1 MKIVHKI
8 ILANIFNILLI
19 ALTGFFAYENL
30 NLLLTKLRY
39 VEIADDL
46 NASFLEMR
54 LSEKNYFLYKDAS
67 ALNDIRNKLNQSKAA
82 MMSARDDIVRAI
94 GAANYLQLESST
106 HAYLQV
112 IQSADS
118 NAPASEHLQS
128 HIREAGQ
135 KLREFSDHVTK
146 LERTNVNRIIAES
159 RTGLFTSL
167 FLILVSAL
175 GVNQLI
181 SRRILASLKD
191 IEKVAHAISEGDF
204 NKVKTSAQALEPRMI
219 LKTISGMKC
228 FSFFQSNPSDEL
240 GSVMKAINSMSEDLK
255 KHEELIIQS
264 KKLASIGILTA
275 GVAHELGNPLNNISM
290 MAQAYAELYDDLS
303 REERLDYMIKVD
315 EETERIRDI
324 VKNLLDFSKPKKPNR
339 NVAHVNEV
347 VQKSLKLVQNMISIS
362 NIEINICLGD
372 EIPVV
377 FIDINQI
384 QEVLINLI
392 TNAIQAAASGDEIFI
407 TTRLAADADHV
418 EIEVRDTGKGIPPE
432 FLPHVFDPFFTT
444 KEASGTGLGLFVS
457 YGIIQNHQGNIR
469 VHSEL
474 GAGTCFTIELPVYK
488 NKENRDERT

>member
-204 NKVKTSAQALEPRMI
+204 NKVKTSAQALEPSHDFENDFRNEMFFI
-219 LKTISGMKC
+219 
-228 FSFFQSNPSDEL
+228 FPVESF
-240 GSVMKAINSMSEDLK
+240 
-255 KHEELIIQS
+255 
-264 KKLASIGILTA
+264 
-275 GVAHELGNPLNNISM
+275 
-290 MAQAYAELYDDLS
+290 
-303 REERLDYMIKVD
+303 R
-315 EETERIRDI
+315 
-324 VKNLLDFSKPKKPNR
+324 
-339 NVAHVNEV
+339 
-347 VQKSLKLVQNMISIS
+347 
-362 NIEINICLGD
+362 
-372 EIPVV
+372 
-377 FIDINQI
+377 
-384 QEVLINLI
+384 
-392 TNAIQAAASGDEIFI
+392 
-407 TTRLAADADHV
+407 
-418 EIEVRDTGKGIPPE
+418 
-432 FLPHVFDPFFTT
+432 
-444 KEASGTGLGLFVS
+444 
-457 YGIIQNHQGNIR
+457 
-469 VHSEL
+469 
-474 GAGTCFTIELPVYK
+474 
-488 NKENRDERT
+488 

>member
-8 ILANIFNILLI
+8 ILANTFNILLI

-54 LSEKNYFLYKDAS
+54 LSEKNYFLYRDAS
-67 ALNDIRNKLNQSKAA
+67 ALSDIQNKLNQSKEA
-82 MMSARDDIVRAI
+82 MESDRDDIVRAI
-94 GAANYLQLESST
+94 GATNYKQLESST

-112 IQSADS
+112 ISSANS
-118 NAPASEHLQS
+118 KAPTSDELQS

-135 KLREFSDHVTK
+135 KLREFSDHITK
-146 LERTNVNRIIAES
+146 LERTNVNRIIADS
-159 RTGLFTSL
+159 RAGLFTSL
-167 FLILVSAL
+167 FLILFSAL

-191 IEKVAHAISEGDF
+191 IEKVAHAISEGNF
-204 NKVKTSAQALEPRMI
+204 NKVKTSIQAEESGLLM
-219 LKTISGMKC
+219 KTLSGMRW

-240 GSVMKAINSMSEDLK
+240 GSAMKAINAMSEDLK

-303 REERLDYMIKVD
+303 REDRLDYMKKVD
-315 EETERIRDI
+315 EETERIKDI

-339 NVAHVNEV
+339 KETHINEV

-362 NIEINICLGD
+362 NIEINIRLEDGL
-372 EIPVV
+372 PAV

-392 TNAIQAAASGDEIFI
+392 TNAIQAASPGTELRIA
-407 TTRLAADADHV
+407 TRPGTDPDHV
-418 EIEVRDTGKGIPPE
+418 EIEVKDTGKGIPPE

-469 VHSEL
+469 VQSEL
-474 GAGTCFTIELPVYK
+474 GMGTCFTIELPAY
-488 NKENRDERT
+488 NEKETRDEWS

>member
-8 ILANIFNILLI
+8 ILANTFNILLI

-54 LSEKNYFLYKDAS
+54 LSEKNYFLYRDAS
-67 ALNDIRNKLNQSKAA
+67 ALNDIQNKLNQSKEA
-82 MMSARDDIVRAI
+82 MVSAKDNIVRAI
-94 GAANYLQLESST
+94 GARNYQQLESST

-112 IQSADS
+112 ISSADS
-118 NAPASEHLQS
+118 KAPASDELQS

-135 KLREFSDHVTK
+135 KLREFSAHITK

-167 FLILVSAL
+167 FLILFSAL
-175 GVNQLI
+175 GVSQLI
-181 SRRILASLKD
+181 SGRILASLKE

-204 NKVKTSAQALEPRMI
+204 NKMNTRVHAKEPGLLMKTL
-219 LKTISGMKC
+219 SGMKW
-228 FSFFQSNPSDEL
+228 FSFFHSNPSDEL

-290 MAQAYAELYDDLS
+290 MAQAYSELYDDLS
-303 REERLDYMIKVD
+303 REDRLDYMNKVD
-315 EETERIRDI
+315 EETDRIKDI

-339 NVAHVNEV
+339 NEAHINEV

-362 NIEINICLGD
+362 NIEINIYLEDGL
-372 EIPVV
+372 PVV

-392 TNAIQAAASGDEIFI
+392 TNAIQAATSGDELSIA
-407 TTRLAADADHV
+407 TRLGADADHV
-418 EIEVRDTGKGIPPE
+418 EIEVKDTGKGIPPE

-474 GAGTCFTIELPVYK
+474 GMGTCFTIELPAYK
-488 NKENRDERT
+488 KKETRDERS

>member
-8 ILANIFNILLI
+8 ILANTFNILLI
-19 ALTGFFAYENL
+19 ALTGFFAYQNL

-39 VEIADDL
+39 VEIADDM

-67 ALNDIRNKLNQSKAA
+67 ALKAIQAKLNESKTA
-82 MMSARDDIVRAI
+82 MEYGRTDIVKAI
-94 GAANYLQLESST
+94 GAQSYKQLESST

-112 IQSADS
+112 ISSANV
-118 NAPASEHLQS
+118 NAPAPEELQS
-128 HIREAGQ
+128 RIREAGQ
-135 KLREFSDHVTK
+135 KLREFSDHITK
-146 LERTNVNRIIAES
+146 MERSNVNRIIADS

-167 FLILVSAL
+167 VLILFSAL
-175 GVNQLI
+175 GFSQLI
-181 SRRILASLKD
+181 SRRILKSLTE
-191 IEKVAHAISEGDF
+191 IEKVAHAISEGTF
-204 NKVKTSAQALEPRMI
+204 TKVQTDLPADQDAVMTFLSRVR
-219 LKTISGMKC
+219 C
-228 FSFFQSNPSDEL
+228 FSFFMPNPSDEL
-240 GSVMKAINSMSEDLK
+240 GSVMKAINSMSEELK

-290 MAQAYAELYDDLS
+290 MAQAYSELYDDLG
-303 REERLDYMIKVD
+303 REERLDYMSKIE
-315 EETERIRDI
+315 EETERIREI

-339 NVAHVNEV
+339 DEAQVNDV

-362 NIEINICLGD
+362 NININICLAD
-372 EIPVV
+372 RLPQVY
-377 FIDINQI
+377 IDINQI

-392 TNAIQAAASGDEIFI
+392 TNAIQAATAGDELFI
-407 TTRLAADADHV
+407 GTRSNADSDRV

-457 YGIIQNHQGNIR
+457 FGIIQNHQGSIR
-469 VHSEL
+469 VQSEL
-474 GAGTCFTIELPVYK
+474 GVGTCFTIELPAYDK
-488 NKENRDERT
+488 KETSDEWS

>member
-8 ILANIFNILLI
+8 ILANTFNILLI

-67 ALNDIRNKLNQSKAA
+67 ALGDIQNKLNQSKEA
-82 MMSARDDIVRAI
+82 MESARDDIVRAI
-94 GAANYLQLESST
+94 GAKSYQQLEAST

-112 IQSADS
+112 IRSADS
-118 NAPASEHLQS
+118 KAPAPDELQS

-135 KLREFSDHVTK
+135 KLREFSDQITK

-167 FLILVSAL
+167 FLILFSAL
-175 GVNQLI
+175 GVSQLI
-181 SRRILASLKD
+181 SGRILASLKE
-191 IEKVAHAISEGDF
+191 IEKVAHAISEGNF
-204 NKVKTSAQALEPRMI
+204 NEVKTRIQDEKPGLVMKM
-219 LKTISGMKC
+219 LSGMKL
-228 FSFFQSNPSDEL
+228 FSFFHSNPSDEL

-303 REERLDYMIKVD
+303 REDRLDYMKKVD
-315 EETERIRDI
+315 EETDRIKDI

-339 NVAHVNEV
+339 NEANINDV
-347 VQKSLKLVQNMISIS
+347 VQKSLKLVHNMISIS
-362 NIEINICLGD
+362 NIEIHISLEDGL
-372 EIPVV
+372 PAV

-392 TNAIQAAASGDEIFI
+392 TNAIQAASSGDELRIA
-407 TTRLAADADHV
+407 TRLGTDADHV
-418 EIEVRDTGKGIPPE
+418 EIEVKDTGKGIPPE

-457 YGIIQNHQGNIR
+457 FGIIQNHQGSIR

-474 GAGTCFTIELPVYK
+474 GTGTCFTIELPAYTK
-488 NKENRDERT
+488 KGDKG